1 MNSLYYRISSL
12 AGKSLIK
19 IIEWFICL
27 FIKEPPVL
35 DNSKFEW
42 VPLLEKKQP
51 QIKAEYLALNQPELT
66 PDISEISVE
75 QQKVVEHTR
84 WKFFPMYI
92 YGNPIPENIARCPET
107 TKALQLIPNLTTAFF
122 SILQPGTFIKEHR
135 GAYKG
140 YLRFHLGVDIPE
152 EHEKCGIKILE
163 KTYHWQNAKGIVFDD
178 TFLHEA
184 WNHSPQN
191 RVVLYV
197 DFIRPM
203 PLPFVFIS
211 KWLTRLMSASPYI
224 QGVLKNLK
232 QKTGSH
238 KTPSTLG

>member
-1 MNSLYYRISSL
+1 MNSLYYRISS
-12 AGKSLIK
+12 AVGKSLIK
-19 IIEWFICL
+19 TIEWFIAL
-27 FIKEPPVL
+27 FVKDPPLL
-35 DNSKFEW
+35 DNKKFDW
-42 VPLLEKKQP
+42 VPLVEEKHLL
-51 QIKAEYLALNQPELT
+51 IKAEYEGVNQPELT

-75 QQKVVEHTR
+75 QQKVVEQTR

-92 YGNPIPENIARCPET
+92 YGNPIQKNLDLCPET
-107 TKALQLIPNLTTAFF
+107 AKVLQNIPNLTTAFF

-152 EHEKCGIKILE
+152 EYDKCGIKILE
-163 KTYHWQNAKGIVFDD
+163 NTYHWSNGKGIIFDD

-184 WNHSPQN
+184 WNNSSQN

-203 PLPFVFIS
+203 PQPFVFIS
-211 KWLTRLMSASPYI
+211 QWLTRLISASPYI
-224 QGVLKNLK
+224 QGVLNNLK
-232 QKTGSH
+232 QKTGSQQ
-238 KTPSTLG
+238 TPSSLG